1 MNQGGR
7 EFYIHQSQEAEKWHC
22 LVTRKRLIIYTER
35 ESRRERR
42 EHFADRLCG
51 LGYLRSSNTRYT
63 KCTQA
68 HDFNSDMM
76 WHDYHC
82 CLRSE
87 HMRWQ
92 CLWKRRHP
100 APVDANVNFRSQR
113 NQWIWWCLKR
123 LHAQPLQLS
132 FSKTKLSD
140 QHPADITTSYDIHF
154 KHSHSTPLPSSS
166 QGSPNLKKLFDGKVL
181 ESAQQIASTKL
192 TSIEFYKYFES
203 VLSCY
208 VCVWGSC
215 AALGWN
221 ALAGVL
227 VTVPSWHLLF
237 FFNFQ
242 LQRVN

>member
-1 MNQGGR
+1 MTWLSLL
-7 EFYIHQSQEAEKWHC
+7 SQIRTHALTVPVKEA
-22 LVTRKRLIIYTER
+22 T
-35 ESRRERR
+35 S
-42 EHFADRLCG
+42 
-51 LGYLRSSNTRYT
+51 
-63 KCTQA
+63 CTG
-68 HDFNSDMM
+68 
-76 WHDYHC
+76 WC
-82 CLRSE
+82 
-87 HMRWQ
+87 Q
-92 CLWKRRHP
+92 CELPQP
-100 APVDANVNFRSQR
+100 AEP
-113 NQWIWWCLKR
+113 IWWCLKR

-166 QGSPNLKKLFDGKVL
+166 QGSPNFKKLFDGKVL
-181 ESAQQIASTKL
+181 ESAQQIASTKTKL

-227 VTVPSWHLLF
+227 VTLGQCPLGISCFSIFSCKGWTNVST
-237 FFNFQ
+237 
-242 LQRVN
+242 VSC